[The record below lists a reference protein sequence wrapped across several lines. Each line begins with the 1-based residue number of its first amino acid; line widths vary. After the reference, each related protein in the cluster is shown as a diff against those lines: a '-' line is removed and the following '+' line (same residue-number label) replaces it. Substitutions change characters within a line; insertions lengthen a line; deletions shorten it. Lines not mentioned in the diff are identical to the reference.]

1 MKKNLLIVGVAATVG
16 LATFTLLSAQEP
28 SPGGQPKEGKQKG
41 FVTVTTQPV
50 NGNTVTGAPYSAEA
64 VTETTQTLGDG
75 NRIERSSSV
84 KLYRDGQGR
93 ERQEE
98 GAPEATRIIIS
109 DPVAKASFTLN
120 PQTHTGQ
127 KSAAPGGFFY
137 INYEQILK
145 MDTDPVLADAR
156 NRERA
161 LADQLQD
168 LEAARA
174 RGSTART
181 VTINVDGTSTITVP
195 IRTATGSPDPATEQL
210 SPKTIE
216 GVFAN
221 GTRTTHTI
229 PAGQIGNQ
237 LPIQVV
243 DEVWYSPDLQMNVM
257 TRHSDPRTGEVVYQL
272 KNISRG
278 EPDASLFQV
287 PPDYKITEGGGRGGR
302 GRGSVTP

>member
-1 MKKNLLIVGVAATVG
+1 MKKNILVVGVAAIVG
-16 LATFTLLSAQEP
+16 LATFTLLPAQEP
-28 SPGGQPKEGKQKG
+28 VMIQVPLKAGKQKG
-41 FVTVTTQPV
+41 FVTVSAQSVT
-50 NGNTVTGAPYSAEA
+50 GNTVTGAPYSADA

-75 NRIERSSSV
+75 NRIVQSSSR

-98 GAPEATRIIIS
+98 GSPDTARILIT

-127 KSAAPGGFFY
+127 KSAAPGAFFY
-137 INYEQILK
+137 VDSGRILQA
-145 MDTDPVLADAR
+145 T
-156 NRERA
+156 RESELQA
-161 LADQLQD
+161 LELKLRD
-168 LEAARA
+168 LESLRAGASAAP
-174 RGSTART
+174 RT
-181 VTINVDGTSTITVP
+181 VNINVDGNTTITVP
-195 IRTATGSPDPATEQL
+195 IRAAGGSPEPATEQL

-221 GTRTTHTI
+221 GTRTTLTI

-243 DEVWYSPDLQMNVM
+243 DEIWYSPDLQMNVM

-287 PPDYKITEGGGRGGR
+287 PADYKITEGGGGRG